1 MKMNLKE
8 LSEKY
13 YLSSDFNSL
22 ADKTKVDYQ
31 YCCSRLLDT
40 EVDGNFM
47 AEMCLTKLN
56 GAMARRG
63 YEVWLNRGTFSANA
77 ICSVARKI
85 YSFAMEMGYVETNP
99 FSTFK
104 RKATQVRKVV
114 WTKEQV
120 KQFLDTAYSK
130 FRWRNMGLIVQM
142 SYEWCQRVGD
152 MRMLE
157 FENIDFDKQILNLEQ
172 SKRRALVHLPISDE
186 LTEMLQQQHQEFGFQ
201 KYVAPYPYPF
211 KGLYKTYSLTRLSKV
226 ARDVMNAS
234 ELPKELRIADL
245 RRTGTTEMVEAGVPM
260 GQIMS
265 VTGHANPSSVKPY
278 MKNTL
283 ASAENAL
290 TKRNLYGK
298 SI

>member
-1 MKMNLKE
+1 MNLKE
-8 LSEKY
+8 LSKKY

-40 EVDGNFM
+40 KVDGNLM

-63 YEVWLNRGTFSANA
+63 YEVWLSRGTFSANA

-85 YSFAMEMGYVETNP
+85 YSFAMEMGYAETNP

-104 RKATQVRKVV
+104 RKTTQVRKVV

-120 KQFLDTAYSK
+120 KQFLDTSYSK
-130 FRWRNMGLIVQM
+130 FRWRNIGLIVQM
-142 SYEWCQRVGD
+142 AYEWCQRVGD

-157 FENIDFDKQILNLEQ
+157 FQNIDFDKQILNLEQ
-172 SKRRALVHLPISDE
+172 SKRRALVHLPISDS
-186 LTEMLQQQHQEFGFQ
+186 LLEMLQQQREEFGFQ

-211 KGLYKTYSLTRLSKV
+211 QGSYKSYSLTRLSKV

-245 RRTGTTEMVEAGVPM
+245 RRTGTTEMVEAGVSM

-278 MKNTL
+278 MKNTF
-283 ASAENAL
+283 ASAESAL
-290 TKRNLYGK
+290 TKRESYGK

>member
-1 MKMNLKE
+1 MNLKE

-56 GAMARRG
+56 GATARRG

-85 YSFAMEMGYVETNP
+85 YSFAMEMGYAETNP

>member
-1 MKMNLKE
+1 MNLKE

-47 AEMCLTKLN
+47 AEMCLTKLD
-56 GAMARRG
+56 GATARRG

-85 YSFAMEMGYVETNP
+85 YSFAMEMGYAETNP

>member
-245 RRTGTTEMVEAGVPM
+245 RRTGTTEMDEAGVPM

>member
-1 MKMNLKE
+1 MNLKE

-99 FSTFK
+99 FSPFK

>member
-1 MKMNLKE
+1 MNLKE

-56 GAMARRG
+56 GATARRG

-85 YSFAMEMGYVETNP
+85 YSFAMEMGYAETNP

-130 FRWRNMGLIVQM
+130 FRWRNIGLIVQM

-157 FENIDFDKQILNLEQ
+157 FQNIDFDKQILNLEQ

-201 KYVAPYPYPF
+201 KYAAPYPYPF

-290 TKRNLYGK
+290 TKRNSYGK

>member
-1 MKMNLKE
+1 MNLKE

>member
-63 YEVWLNRGTFSANA
+63 YEVWLSRGTFSANA

-85 YSFAMEMGYVETNP
+85 YSFAMEMGYAETNP

-157 FENIDFDKQILNLEQ
+157 FQNIDFDKQILNLEQ

>member
-1 MKMNLKE
+1 MNLKE

-56 GAMARRG
+56 GATARRG

-85 YSFAMEMGYVETNP
+85 YSFAMEMGYAETNP

-186 LTEMLQQQHQEFGFQ
+186 LIEMLQQQHQEFGFQ

>member
-1 MKMNLKE
+1 MNLKE

-63 YEVWLNRGTFSANA
+63 YEVWLSRGTFSANA

-85 YSFAMEMGYVETNP
+85 YSFAMEMGYAETNP

>member
-1 MKMNLKE
+1 MNLKE

-40 EVDGNFM
+40 KVDGNLM

-63 YEVWLNRGTFSANA
+63 YEVWLSRGTFSANA

-85 YSFAMEMGYVETNP
+85 YSFAMEMGYAETNP

-104 RKATQVRKVV
+104 RKTTQVRKVV

-120 KQFLDTAYSK
+120 KQFLDTSYSK
-130 FRWRNMGLIVQM
+130 FRWRNIGLIVQM
-142 SYEWCQRVGD
+142 AYEWCQRVGD

-157 FENIDFDKQILNLEQ
+157 FQNIDFDKQILNLEQ
-172 SKRRALVHLPISDE
+172 SKRRALVHLPISDS
-186 LTEMLQQQHQEFGFQ
+186 LLEMLQQQREEFGFQ

-211 KGLYKTYSLTRLSKV
+211 QGSYKPYSLTRLSKV

-245 RRTGTTEMVEAGVPM
+245 RRTGTTEMVEAGVSM

-265 VTGHANPSSVKPY
+265 VTGHANPSSVKAY
-278 MKNTL
+278 MKNTF
-283 ASAENAL
+283 ASAESAL
-290 TKRNLYGK
+290 TKRESYGK

>member
-1 MKMNLKE
+1 MNLKE

-63 YEVWLNRGTFSANA
+63 YEVWLSRGTFSANA
-77 ICSVARKI
+77 ICSVSRKI

-186 LTEMLQQQHQEFGFQ
+186 LTEILQQQHQEFGFQ

>member
-1 MKMNLKE
+1 MNLKE
-8 LSEKY
+8 LSKKY
-13 YLSSDFNSL
+13 YLSSDFSSL

-40 EVDGNFM
+40 KVDGNLM

-63 YEVWLNRGTFSANA
+63 YEVWLSRGTFSANA

-85 YSFAMEMGYVETNP
+85 YSFAMEMGYAETNP

>member
-1 MKMNLKE
+1 MNLKE

-63 YEVWLNRGTFSANA
+63 YEVWLSRGTFSANA

-186 LTEMLQQQHQEFGFQ
+186 LTEMLQQQHKEFGFQ

>member
-22 ADKTKVDYQ
+22 ADKTKIDYQ

-56 GAMARRG
+56 GATARRG

-85 YSFAMEMGYVETNP
+85 YSFAMEMGYAETNP

-157 FENIDFDKQILNLEQ
+157 FQNIDFDKQILNLEQ

>member
-1 MKMNLKE
+1 MNLKE

-56 GAMARRG
+56 GATARRG

-85 YSFAMEMGYVETNP
+85 YSFAMEMGYAETNP

-278 MKNTL
+278 MKNTF
-283 ASAENAL
+283 ASAESAL
-290 TKRNLYGK
+290 TKRESYGK

>member
-63 YEVWLNRGTFSANA
+63 YEVWRNRGTFSANA

-186 LTEMLQQQHQEFGFQ
+186 LIEMLQQQHQEFGFQ

>member
-1 MKMNLKE
+1 MNLKE

-56 GAMARRG
+56 GATARRG

-85 YSFAMEMGYVETNP
+85 YSFAMEMGYAETNP

-290 TKRNLYGK
+290 TKRNSYGK

>member
-31 YCCSRLLDT
+31 YCCSKLLDT

-56 GAMARRG
+56 GATARRG

-85 YSFAMEMGYVETNP
+85 YSFAMEMGYAETNP

-186 LTEMLQQQHQEFGFQ
+186 LIEMLQQQHQEFGFQ

>member
-1 MKMNLKE
+1 MNLKE

-56 GAMARRG
+56 GATARRG

-85 YSFAMEMGYVETNP
+85 YSFAMEMGYAETNP

-172 SKRRALVHLPISDE
+172 SKRRALVHLPISNE

>member
-31 YCCSRLLDT
+31 YCCSKLLDT

-56 GAMARRG
+56 GATARRG

-85 YSFAMEMGYVETNP
+85 YSFAMEMGYAETNP

-104 RKATQVRKVV
+104 RKATQARKVV

-186 LTEMLQQQHQEFGFQ
+186 LIEMLQQQHQEFGFQ

-283 ASAENAL
+283 ALADL
-290 TKRNLYGK
+290 T
-298 SI
+298 

>member
-1 MKMNLKE
+1 MNLKE

-85 YSFAMEMGYVETNP
+85 YSFAMEMGYVDTNP

>member
-1 MKMNLKE
+1 MNLKE

-31 YCCSRLLDT
+31 YCCSKLLDT

-56 GAMARRG
+56 GATARRG

-85 YSFAMEMGYVETNP
+85 YSFAMEMGYAETNP

-157 FENIDFDKQILNLEQ
+157 FQNIDFDKQILNLEQ

-186 LTEMLQQQHQEFGFQ
+186 LIEMLQQQHQEFGFQ

>member
-1 MKMNLKE
+1 MNLKE

-186 LTEMLQQQHQEFGFQ
+186 LTEMLQQQHKEFGFQ

>member
-1 MKMNLKE
+1 MNLKE

-31 YCCSRLLDT
+31 YCCSKLLDT

-56 GAMARRG
+56 GATARRG

-85 YSFAMEMGYVETNP
+85 YSFAMEMGYAETNP

-186 LTEMLQQQHQEFGFQ
+186 LIEMLQQQHQEFGFQ